1 MFVVKNGR
9 KLPARFLPSAS
20 GGGPAEA
27 RAPTPEDVVDLYHGI
42 GVSDLASLM
51 ENGFKPTMGAGSDA
65 LHNHFG
71 TLVPGVYMA
80 YDFATAMTY
89 PMACTTREKVGGF
102 RSGVQG
108 GTLLAYDG
116 TYPLRAVVR
125 CVAKRGDHLWRRSRQ
140 RGNAQALYM
149 PKSVFITHI
158 FFYAVEPEMAHA
170 TYEEMF
176 SYQAYTS
183 QAEDLISNS
192 RIFRPDC
199 FHASVA
205 TLASQDEKNMPIT
218 ASVASIVPLLPEF
231 ADYNPMKIF
240 EPAAYLVKKLLDRWM
255 NKKLP
260 KIRLGTLSMQDP
272 RQVKDF
278 IVRTNDLPIPI
289 NKTSGLALEIHYKRG
304 EKRRADAQDAVKR
317 LLLGGTG
324 GSVPAESGAQPQRL

>member
-125 CVAKRGDHLWRRSRQ
+125 CVAKRGGHLWRRRPQ
-140 RGNAQALYM
+140 KGNAQALYM
-149 PKSVFITHI
+149 PKFVFVNCWLQYKTQKLGACRISPYAWLPQCAARSRSEPVRNWPGARPGLLSGI
-158 FFYAVEPEMAHA
+158 SPGPFF
-170 TYEEMF
+170 
-176 SYQAYTS
+176 
-183 QAEDLISNS
+183 L
-192 RIFRPDC
+192 R
-199 FHASVA
+199 
-205 TLASQDEKNMPIT
+205 
-218 ASVASIVPLLPEF
+218 
-231 ADYNPMKIF
+231 
-240 EPAAYLVKKLLDRWM
+240 
-255 NKKLP
+255 
-260 KIRLGTLSMQDP
+260 
-272 RQVKDF
+272 
-278 IVRTNDLPIPI
+278 
-289 NKTSGLALEIHYKRG
+289 SGVNCG
-304 EKRRADAQDAVKR
+304 EW
-317 LLLGGTG
+317 
-324 GSVPAESGAQPQRL
+324 